1 MKVNHNIAVSE
12 SGFLFNP
19 STGESFTLNPIG
31 IRLFTLFKEGLSDEE
46 IIQKITGEYDVERN
60 DILKDLLDFENMLKT
75 YHLVIDD
82 NE

>member
-31 IRLFTLFKEGLSDEE
+31 ARLITLFKEGLSDEE
-46 IIQKITGEYDVERN
+46 ILQKITEEYNVEKN
-60 DILKDLLDFENMLKT
+60 DLSKDLLDFENMLRT
-75 YHLVIDD
+75 YHLVIND